1 MPDPT
6 SSPTPSSFD
15 EFDQQQRSFDK
26 IVAWQQK
33 LVEQAARTAK
43 ARPGERIVG
52 LIVENGVPDVAAI
65 RSALGAAGT
74 IPADD
79 VVGVVPRHFALAIA
93 GVVGDEDESMED
105 DVSGPRR
112 RLPILF
118 IAPTGCRWW
127 RAEYP
132 VDEPSS

>member
-1 MPDPT
+1 MPEP
-6 SSPTPSSFD
+6 SSPIPKSFD
-15 EFDQQQRSFDK
+15 EFEQQQRSFDK
-26 IVAWQQK
+26 LEGWQQK

-52 LIVENGVPDVAAI
+52 LIVESGVPDVAAI
-65 RSALGAAGT
+65 RSALGVAGAN
-74 IPADD
+74 PEDD

-93 GVVGDEDESMED
+93 GVVGDEDKSMED

-118 IAPTGCRWW
+118 IAATGFRWW
-127 RAEYP
+127 RAEYL
-132 VDEPSS
+132 VDEPSA